1 MQKSYSK
8 IIFLASLLILGLSL
22 FTVGETF
29 AYLDDDENLENNIYS
44 AGSLD
49 FSLSSSGDFSPSTLN
64 PEESATRTINVIN
77 NGSLPFQY
85 NISTVKI
92 AGDDDFCSALKLEAK
107 LEGAVKYSN
116 GLMRLNVVP
125 PVVIGSDNQD
135 DWLFTITL
143 PSDVPSTLQNK
154 TCQFKFI
161 FDGWQVD
168 FNDSS
173 EGFSDSEEISN
184 NIQSGQWLPKIVI
197 NEVYYDPDEE
207 HGGANAEWIELYN
220 AGDNVVNL
228 KDWYFKNDS
237 NSTETINQT
246 YNINPG
252 QFVVVAANA
261 SMWNTYWDLIPS
273 NAVKIALGGQKL
285 FYGLKN
291 DGDHI
296 ALFDSKDNEIDA
308 MSWGSDTYAFDPS
321 CPDVAKGH
329 SLARSPKGYDT
340 DSPSDFVDN
349 PNPNPGTNPHDVIS
363 EGSRETN
370 IDKNTPPDIKEDN
383 KEEGV
388 SNNPDEETQSN
399 EEDSHD
405 EPAVDNKEDILEELL
420 ESENQDSGEGNDG
433 DGETENSNPAPKP
446 VDAIQAP
453 E

>member
-1 MQKSYSK
+1 MKYSYKNIFLIILILTCLFFLKIEGTLAYMDDTEISSGNSYSAATLDLSLSPTGGFSPNVTPTQPSSRAISVVK
-8 IIFLASLLILGLSL
+8 DGILGFQYTIQTSNETGTLCDSLNLTASRDGVDIGYTGNLKDFTYNAGEFLAPEDWQFI
-22 FTVGETF
+22 
-29 AYLDDDENLENNIYS
+29 ANL
-44 AGSLD
+44 
-49 FSLSSSGDFSPSTLN
+49 T
-64 PEESATRTINVIN
+64 
-77 NGSLPFQY
+77 
-85 NISTVKI
+85 
-92 AGDDDFCSALKLEAK
+92 
-107 LEGAVKYSN
+107 SN
-116 GLMRLNVVP
+116 AP
-125 PVVIGSDNQD
+125 A
-135 DWLFTITL
+135 
-143 PSDVPSTLQNK
+143 LQNQIC
-154 TCQFKFI
+154 TFDFI
-161 FDGWQVD
+161 FDGTQIGGV
-168 FNDSS
+168 
-173 EGFSDSEEISN
+173 GFSDQEIISN
-184 NIQSGQWLPKIVI
+184 TITTGQWLPKIVI

-405 EPAVDNKEDILEELL
+405 EPAIDNREDILEELL